1 MTELRTA
8 LRLAAAVGAMLAAV
22 LPSAAGAG
30 DAVPH
35 VVGVDVA
42 APEGVPKPLVRQAI
56 GEMVGR
62 PRSRRAVRES
72 LERLWSLGLF
82 ADVQVDEVEGPDGV
96 HLRYRL
102 TPRPLVHRIAWRGD
116 AGLDLTQLAGA
127 AALAIGEGASPERL
141 ARARADLLALYH
153 REGFLD
159 AAVDVESIG
168 DDVARDI
175 TFDLAAGAP
184 ARFADVR
191 LEGVLGLPPKTAAR
205 VLGLGAGDRYRE
217 AAVRDR
223 VRALEERLR
232 REGFF
237 EARVTAEPP
246 SREVASN
253 RVRLVVDVAA
263 GRRYMITFAGRR
275 ALAESVLRSRLTF
288 IDSGVVDDFEVEA
301 SARQVEAVYREQGYA
316 FARVT
321 GTLDGSADPAVLRFD
336 VTEGPQVRVASVTF
350 RGNVALTTKRL
361 RAAIATRPAAV
372 GQKGLF
378 RQHVLDGDLAAL
390 QALARAEGFADATVG
405 PADVRFEN
413 GRSRA
418 HVVILI
424 VEGVRVTV
432 GQVAVEGQ
440 TLFAEPELLAV
451 VAIRPGDPW
460 NPARVE
466 DGRRS
471 IERMYGRRGYHGTT
485 ADAAVT
491 RQGSEVSIVFRVAE
505 GSPTRVGR
513 VLLRGLVVTTEAT
526 VRRQLGFESGDVL
539 DPDRLLAAQRRLE
552 RPAAL
557 ASVEVGPRRPA
568 PTPFADVEVS
578 VAEQKPWRVEVG
590 AGYDTAEGARGY
602 LELGHDNLFGT
613 ARSASVRI
621 KEAIGGDAIKRLDRF
636 DIAYREPWIPGTDWQ
651 AEAEVFAERSENL
664 GYDLERLGFVAWIGD
679 DLLNPRGQQTLRYQL
694 RYRLEG
700 AQTSN
705 VSPDLEAQGI
715 LSGTQRVG
723 SLTPAVVWDFRDDRF
738 NPRRGSLHRV
748 SLEVAHDA
756 LGGDVEFVKSELATS
771 WFFSWLPPTVLAL
784 SGRLG
789 LASPF
794 GRTNSL
800 PIEDRFFTGGS
811 TSVRGFRENRLGP
824 RDAAGNPT
832 GGNALVVLSAEW
844 RFPLWGWLG
853 GAVFIDAGAVTPEV
867 GDLSLSALHSGAGA
881 GLRVATPV
889 GPIRLDAGYALQP
902 IPGEKRFQVYLT
914 VGYPF

>member
-1 MTELRTA
+1 M
-8 LRLAAAVGAMLAAV
+8 
-22 LPSAAGAG
+22 
-30 DAVPH
+30 
-35 VVGVDVA
+35 
-42 APEGVPKPLVRQAI
+42 
-56 GEMVGR
+56 
-62 PRSRRAVRES
+62 
-72 LERLWSLGLF
+72 
-82 ADVQVDEVEGPDGV
+82 
-96 HLRYRL
+96 
-102 TPRPLVHRIAWRGD
+102 
-116 AGLDLTQLAGA
+116 
-127 AALAIGEGASPERL
+127 
-141 ARARADLLALYH
+141 
-153 REGFLD
+153 
-159 AAVDVESIG
+159 VDVESSG
-168 DDVARDI
+168 GDVARDV

-191 LEGVLGLPPKTAAR
+191 LEGTPGLPAETAVE

-237 EARVTAEPP
+237 EARVTARPP
-246 SREVASN
+246 SREAAAN
-253 RVRLVVDVAA
+253 LVRLVVDVAA
-263 GRRYMITFAGRR
+263 GRRYVVTFAGRR
-275 ALAESVLRSRLTF
+275 ALAESLLRSRLTF
-288 IDSGVVDDFEVEA
+288 LDSGVVDDFEVEA
-301 SARQVEAVYREQGYA
+301 SARQLEAAYRDQGYA
-316 FARVT
+316 FARVA
-321 GTLDGSADPAVLRFD
+321 GTLDGSADPPALRFD

-350 RGNVALTTKRL
+350 HGNVALTTERL
-361 RAAIATRPAAV
+361 RAAIATRPPAIF
-372 GQKGLF
+372 QKGLF
-378 RQHVLDGDLAAL
+378 RKDVLDGDLAAL
-390 QALARAEGFADATVG
+390 QALARAEGFADAIVG

-418 HVVILI
+418 HVLIPI
-424 VEGVRVTV
+424 VEGPRVMV
-432 GQVAVEGQ
+432 GRVAVDGQ
-440 TLFAEPELLAV
+440 TLVAEPELLAV

-471 IERMYGRRGYHGTT
+471 IERLYARRGYHGATV
-485 ADAAVT
+485 DAAVT
-491 RQGSEVSIVFRVAE
+491 REGSQVAIVFRVAE

-513 VLLRGLVVTTEAT
+513 ILLRGLVVTTEAT
-526 VRRQLGFESGDVL
+526 VRRQLGFESGDPF
-539 DPDRLLAAQRRLE
+539 DPERLLRAQRRLE

-578 VAEQKPWRVEVG
+578 VAEQKPWRFEVG
-590 AGYDTAEGARGY
+590 VGYDTAEGGRGY

-621 KEAIGGDAIKRLDRF
+621 KEAIGGDAIRRLERF
-636 DIAYREPWIPGTDWQ
+636 DIAYREPWVAGTDWE
-651 AEAEVFAERSENL
+651 AEAEVFAERTENL
-664 GYDLERLGFVAWIGD
+664 GYDLERLGLVAWVGD
-679 DLLNPRGQQTLRYQL
+679 DLLNPRGPQALRYQL

-700 AQTSN
+700 ARTSN
-705 VSPDLEAQGI
+705 VSPDLQAQGVP
-715 LSGTQRVG
+715 SGTQRIG
-723 SLTPAVVWDFRDDRF
+723 SLTPAAVWDFRDDRF
-738 NPRRGSLHRV
+738 NPRRGSVHRG

-789 LASPF
+789 LATPF
-794 GRTNSL
+794 GRTDSL

-824 RDAAGNPT
+824 RDADGNPT

-853 GAVFIDAGAVTPEV
+853 GAVFIDAGTVTPEV
-867 GDLSLSALHSGAGA
+867 EDLNLSALRSGAGA

-902 IPGEKRFQVYLT
+902 ISGENRFQVYLT
-914 VGYPF
+914 VGFPF

>member
-1 MTELRTA
+1 MTGLRAA
-8 LRLAAAVGAMLAAV
+8 LRPVVVACAMLAGA
-22 LPSAAGAG
+22 LPGAARAG
-30 DAVPH
+30 DGGPA
-35 VVGVDVA
+35 VVGVDVVV
-42 APEGVPKPLVRQAI
+42 PEGLSEALVREAI
-56 GEMVGR
+56 GEMAGR

-82 ADVQVDEVEGPDGV
+82 ADVHVEEIEGPDGV
-96 HLRYRL
+96 RLRYRL

-127 AALAIGEGASPERL
+127 AALAIGEEASPERL
-141 ARARADLLALYH
+141 ARARADLLTLYR

-159 AAVDVESIG
+159 AVVHIESSG
-168 DDVARDI
+168 DDVARDV

-191 LEGVLGLPPKTAAR
+191 LEGTLGLPAETAVG
-205 VLGLGAGDRYRE
+205 VLGFGAGDRYRE
-217 AAVRDR
+217 ATVRDR

-237 EARVTAEPP
+237 EARVTARPP
-246 SREVASN
+246 SREAASD

-263 GRRYMITFAGRR
+263 GRRYVVTFAGRR
-275 ALAESVLRSRLTF
+275 ALAESLLRSRLTF
-288 IDSGVVDDFEVEA
+288 LDSGVVDDFEIEA
-301 SARQVEAVYREQGYA
+301 SARQLEAVYREQGYA
-316 FARVT
+316 FARVA
-321 GTLDGSADPAVLRFD
+321 GALDGSADPPALRFD

-350 RGNVALTTKRL
+350 RGNAALSTKRL
-361 RAAIATRPAAV
+361 QAAVATRPPALF
-372 GQKGLF
+372 QKGLF
-378 RQHVLDGDLAAL
+378 RQDVLDGDLVAL
-390 QALARAEGFADATVG
+390 QALARAEGFADATAG

-413 GRSRA
+413 GRSLA
-418 HVVILI
+418 HVVIPI
-424 VEGVRVTV
+424 VEGPRVTV
-432 GQVAVEGQ
+432 GRVAVEGR
-440 TLFAEPELLAV
+440 TLVAEPELLAV

-466 DGRRS
+466 DGRRG
-471 IERMYGRRGYHGTT
+471 IERLYGRRGYPGAT

-491 RQGSEVSIVFRVAE
+491 REGSQVAIVFRVAE

-513 VLLRGLVVTTEAT
+513 ILLRGLVVTTEAT
-526 VRRQLGFESGDVL
+526 VRRQLGFEPGDVF

-578 VAEQKPWRVEVG
+578 VAEQKPWRFELG

-602 LELGHDNLFGT
+602 VELGHDNLFGT

-621 KEAIGGDAIKRLDRF
+621 KEAIGGDAIRRLERL
-636 DIAYREPWIPGTDWQ
+636 DIAYREPWIAGTDWQ
-651 AEAEVFAERSENL
+651 AEAEVFAEQTENL
-664 GYDLERLGFVAWIGD
+664 GYDLERLGLAAWVGD
-679 DLLNPRGQQTLRYQL
+679 DLLNPRGPQTLRYQL

-700 AQTSN
+700 VRTSN
-705 VSPDLEAQGI
+705 VSPDLQAQGVP
-715 LSGTQRVG
+715 SGTQRVA
-723 SLTPAVVWDFRDDRF
+723 SLTPAAAWDFRDDRF
-738 NPRRGSLHRV
+738 NPRRGSVHRV

-756 LGGDVEFVKSELATS
+756 VGGNVEFVKSELATS
-771 WFFSWLPPTVLAL
+771 WFFSWLPPTVLAF

-794 GRTNSL
+794 GRTDSL

-853 GAVFIDAGAVTPEV
+853 GAVFIDAGTVTPEV
-867 GDLSLSALHSGAGA
+867 GDLSLSALQSGAGA

-902 IPGEKRFQVYLT
+902 IPSESRFQVYLT
-914 VGYPF
+914 VGFPF

>member
-56 GEMVGR
+56 GEMAGR

-168 DDVARDI
+168 DDMARDI

-321 GTLDGSADPAVLRFD
+321 GTLDGSADPPAIHFD
-336 VTEGPQVRVASVTF
+336 VTGWVVA
-350 RGNVALTTKRL
+350 
-361 RAAIATRPAAV
+361 
-372 GQKGLF
+372 QE
-378 RQHVLDGDLAAL
+378 QQLAACKEL
-390 QALARAEGFADATVG
+390 VEREGFV
-405 PADVRFEN
+405 
-413 GRSRA
+413 
-418 HVVILI
+418 
-424 VEGVRVTV
+424 
-432 GQVAVEGQ
+432 
-440 TLFAEPELLAV
+440 
-451 VAIRPGDPW
+451 
-460 NPARVE
+460 
-466 DGRRS
+466 
-471 IERMYGRRGYHGTT
+471 
-485 ADAAVT
+485 
-491 RQGSEVSIVFRVAE
+491 
-505 GSPTRVGR
+505 
-513 VLLRGLVVTTEAT
+513 
-526 VRRQLGFESGDVL
+526 
-539 DPDRLLAAQRRLE
+539 
-552 RPAAL
+552 
-557 ASVEVGPRRPA
+557 
-568 PTPFADVEVS
+568 PF
-578 VAEQKPWRVEVG
+578 
-590 AGYDTAEGARGY
+590 EGA
-602 LELGHDNLFGT
+602 
-613 ARSASVRI
+613 
-621 KEAIGGDAIKRLDRF
+621 
-636 DIAYREPWIPGTDWQ
+636 P
-651 AEAEVFAERSENL
+651 
-664 GYDLERLGFVAWIGD
+664 
-679 DLLNPRGQQTLRYQL
+679 
-694 RYRLEG
+694 
-700 AQTSN
+700 
-705 VSPDLEAQGI
+705 
-715 LSGTQRVG
+715 
-723 SLTPAVVWDFRDDRF
+723 
-738 NPRRGSLHRV
+738 
-748 SLEVAHDA
+748 
-756 LGGDVEFVKSELATS
+756 
-771 WFFSWLPPTVLAL
+771 FS
-784 SGRLG
+784 
-789 LASPF
+789 
-794 GRTNSL
+794 
-800 PIEDRFFTGGS
+800 
-811 TSVRGFRENRLGP
+811 
-824 RDAAGNPT
+824 
-832 GGNALVVLSAEW
+832 
-844 RFPLWGWLG
+844 
-853 GAVFIDAGAVTPEV
+853 
-867 GDLSLSALHSGAGA
+867 
-881 GLRVATPV
+881 
-889 GPIRLDAGYALQP
+889 
-902 IPGEKRFQVYLT
+902 
-914 VGYPF
+914 